1 MTRFLYSMIVSA
13 VLLLSIA
20 GTVSAQVSGQ
30 DAPSGEV
37 TADEVNVVARELWCP
52 LCSGVRLDACEL
64 KACDQMKEVIAIK
77 LSEGEDT
84 ESIKQYF
91 VGQYGPQVLGEP
103 PREGFQLAGVDS
115 ARRGSGVWR
124 CLCLAPDGTHDAA
137 TRSPGRR
144 MPGQDTARGHC
155 EVGPGR

>member
-13 VLLLSIA
+13 VLLLSIV

-91 VGQYGPQVLGEP
+91 VEQYGPQVLGEP
-103 PREGFQLAGVDS
+103 PAKGFNWLAWILPVVAVVFGGVF
-115 ARRGSGVWR
+115 VWR
-124 CLCLAPDGTHDAA
+124 QMGRMMRRPEVQDGA
-137 TRSPGRR
+137 
-144 MPGQDTARGHC
+144 PGQDSARGHC